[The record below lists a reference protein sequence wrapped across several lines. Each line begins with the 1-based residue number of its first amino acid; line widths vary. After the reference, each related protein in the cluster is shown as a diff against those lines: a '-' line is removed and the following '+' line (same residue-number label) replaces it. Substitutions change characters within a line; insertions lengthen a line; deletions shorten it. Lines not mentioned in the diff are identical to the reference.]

1 MRQLA
6 KHFLSLTLYYSMLTI
21 TIQGIWD
28 GIIKPILVVSV
39 SIHPGLDFFLTNTH
53 IYRMKQSK

>member
-28 GIIKPILVVSV
+28 GIIKPILVISV
-39 SIHPGLDFFLTNTH
+39 SIHPGLDFF
-53 IYRMKQSK
+53 